1 MLELLGQI
9 IGGVGLFLIGTELL
23 RRGFEESAGHSLRRI
38 LSDFTDHTFK
48 GVIAG
53 FVVSSAVQSATA
65 LIFTLIGFVNARLL
79 KLKQAVAVVYGANL
93 GKITIVLII
102 TALGFKFNIA
112 SYALPILGAGAF
124 LKIFFKRKK
133 AGFATA
139 LMGFGLIF
147 LGIATLKA
155 SISLINQEIDM
166 RHVDVIGQ
174 KGILIY
180 LLTGM
185 LVTFVTQS
193 STSAIVLTLSALDG
207 GLISITNAVALVIG
221 ENFGTTSSSLM
232 ASLGTSP
239 AAKRLSMAHVVYNLC
254 STVIGFAMLEIL
266 VLTNHMDWLVNS
278 AGDTTVGFTVF
289 YCCYIFL
296 TLLAMLPLKVRLV
309 HWLED
314 HFHDAKALGSPKF
327 IDNAKVYHPAAAV
340 QALHN
345 EVLRFGK
352 VSSEMLA
359 TALSWQLKNG
369 WIYTVD
375 LSYEE
380 RELDRLSD
388 YIHWF
393 ASRTARKLNSQDV
406 AKAVQVLSMASRH
419 FETVSDL
426 AKKITKLK
434 TKITEPL
441 SDCNSFDMVRDWT
454 ENLKNVLLRLEE
466 PLKNGDLTEVQNID
480 AEFVLLE
487 ERKIELRQ
495 ELLNAGV
502 EQQMTS
508 GQTIILIDLVD
519 TCRHAMRDQLRGIYE
534 TWGNKA
540 YFDSLPANDNND
552 EALFL
557 GKS

>member
-38 LSDFTDHTFK
+38 LSDFTDQTFK
-48 GVIAG
+48 GIVAG

-124 LKIFFKRKK
+124 LKIFFKHKK
-133 AGFATA
+133 AGLATA

-147 LGIATLKA
+147 LGIATLKE
-155 SISLINQEIDM
+155 SISLINQEIDL
-166 RHVDVIGQ
+166 RHLDVVGQ
-174 KGILIY
+174 KGIFIY

-185 LVTFVTQS
+185 LITFITQS

-207 GLISITNAVALVIG
+207 GLFSITNAVALVIG

-239 AAKRLSMAHVVYNLC
+239 AAKRLSMAHVIYNFC
-254 STVIGFAMLEIL
+254 STIIGFTMLEIL
-266 VLTNHMDWLVNS
+266 IFTRHMDWLVNS
-278 AGDTTVGFTVF
+278 TGDATVGFTVF

-296 TLLAMLPLKVRLV
+296 TLLAMLPFKERLV
-309 HWLED
+309 RWLED
-314 HFHDAKALGSPKF
+314 HFHDTNALGSPKF
-327 IDNAKVYHPAAAV
+327 IDSSKTYHPAAAL

-352 VSSEMLA
+352 VSADMLS

-369 WIYTVD
+369 WIYTAD

-380 RELDRLSD
+380 RELDRLSEH
-388 YIHWF
+388 IHWF

-441 SDCNSFDMVRDWT
+441 NDCNSFDMVRDWT
-454 ENLKNVLLRLEE
+454 DDLKKILLRLEE
-466 PLKNGDLTEVQNID
+466 PLKNGDMTEVKNID
-480 AEFVLLE
+480 AEFALVE
-487 ERKIELRQ
+487 ERKTELRQ

-508 GQTIILIDLVD
+508 AQTIILIDLID
-519 TCRHAMRDQLRGIYE
+519 TCRRAIRDQMRGIYE
-534 TWGNKA
+534 TWENKS
-540 YFDSLPANDNND
+540 YLDSLPANDND